1 MTENEPQDDSE
12 KIQNNNSSNQKMKP
26 IIRCIFCEK
35 FENQFRRIDGQNTLE
50 KKSTIKSNESKEKE
64 DSKKRKKAKK
74 KSSKKF
80 NKEDSINGVQLE
92 SNNIN
97 EEVSSEPEKEK
108 EKNENNI
115 NNNNNISGENNL
127 PTMLTNVNK
136 SFDVYY
142 KNFNDCKHYICYN
155 CITRLIFTSHLNEL
169 PLEENII
176 LNCKCNKGS
185 IGLSINDLLHITNK
199 LKLPEE
205 EKLCEKHGLPLVKFC
220 LECKKILCK
229 KCLESHEDLFGENL
243 HHLDS
248 EIPQY
253 SELCKDHPTCFLDTI
268 CTDCHTLICHMCL
281 MEGNKHYRHNAVSF
295 NSLKINIIKN
305 IDNMKYQNY
314 ESFDNEVKKLNETYE
329 DLYNNEIKVFN
340 EQIDNL
346 IKSLNEIRQQFLEK
360 MRVKLEQKN
369 LTIKVI
375 KNIYEFIY
383 KDLAN
388 IPKSIDYPV
397 LCLYQV
403 FNTEFISFRIDIPQ
417 LENTYIEKIMENII
431 LIDQSDNF
439 QNKYQFSLKN
449 YILNQNISKHS
460 EAVNSIC
467 CLEDGRLVT
476 GGEDKMV
483 LIWSKDFIKIDLA
496 LADNS
501 RPIKLVK
508 LLNDGRLAVGSY
520 QNLKIYNNTNNF
532 KLVCVLKDISNNVV
546 DLINLDD
553 GRIITASYR
562 EIKVFNMT
570 WNNLYK
576 EGKAIKEHTSW
587 VNSLIKLNGKRFA
600 SGSEDKQI
608 LIFDYNIKIIR
619 RIDCKF
625 QISSLCNQ
633 FNNNIIYDEE
643 TYNNFYVG
651 DYEGRI
657 YIYNFSGQNFVTV
670 ADKDQ
675 HNSRINK
682 IIQLYGGNYCT
693 IAQESK
699 IIVHDGEFNPI
710 QSIINNEKNIPVNC
724 IVQMPDGKVISGN
737 QLGQISIY
745 E

>member
-1 MTENEPQDDSE
+1 
-12 KIQNNNSSNQKMKP
+12 
-26 IIRCIFCEK
+26 
-35 FENQFRRIDGQNTLE
+35 
-50 KKSTIKSNESKEKE
+50 
-64 DSKKRKKAKK
+64 
-74 KSSKKF
+74 
-80 NKEDSINGVQLE
+80 
-92 SNNIN
+92 
-97 EEVSSEPEKEK
+97 
-108 EKNENNI
+108 
-115 NNNNNISGENNL
+115 
-127 PTMLTNVNK
+127 
-136 SFDVYY
+136 
-142 KNFNDCKHYICYN
+142 
-155 CITRLIFTSHLNEL
+155 
-169 PLEENII
+169 
-176 LNCKCNKGS
+176 
-185 IGLSINDLLHITNK
+185 
-199 LKLPEE
+199 
-205 EKLCEKHGLPLVKFC
+205 
-220 LECKKILCK
+220 
-229 KCLESHEDLFGENL
+229 
-243 HHLDS
+243 
-248 EIPQY
+248 
-253 SELCKDHPTCFLDTI
+253 
-268 CTDCHTLICHMCL
+268 
-281 MEGNKHYRHNAVSF
+281 
-295 NSLKINIIKN
+295 
-305 IDNMKYQNY
+305 
-314 ESFDNEVKKLNETYE
+314 
-329 DLYNNEIKVFN
+329 
-340 EQIDNL
+340 
-346 IKSLNEIRQQFLEK
+346 
-360 MRVKLEQKN
+360 
-369 LTIKVI
+369 
-375 KNIYEFIY
+375 
-383 KDLAN
+383 
-388 IPKSIDYPV
+388 
-397 LCLYQV
+397 
-403 FNTEFISFRIDIPQ
+403 
-417 LENTYIEKIMENII
+417 
-431 LIDQSDNF
+431 
-439 QNKYQFSLKN
+439 
-449 YILNQNISKHS
+449 
-460 EAVNSIC
+460 
-467 CLEDGRLVT
+467 
-476 GGEDKMV
+476 MV